1 MNFPSKIFFNDINHD
16 YRAAILKK
24 NSLWLLPFYMAVAT
38 YCYYE
43 KVHRTMRNAIVLHL
57 LKSVEENVIIRSSH
71 WKCSLRKGVFRNF
84 VKSTGKHLCQSF
96 FFNKVANLGRNLLEH
111 LFYVTPLVAVSD
123 DLSHARR
130 NLKMFVIPN
139 LWHVISKKGEIL
151 MIYTGQ
157 SIQEW
162 TK

>member
-1 MNFPSKIFFNDINHD
+1 MNFLSKVFFSDINHG

-57 LKSVEENVIIRSSH
+57 LKSVDKNVIIRSSH
-71 WKCSLRKGVFRNF
+71 RRCSLRKGVLRNF
-84 VKSTGKHLCQSF
+84 VKSTGKHLCQSL
-96 FFNKVANLGRNLLEH
+96 FFNKVVNLGRNLLEH
-111 LFYVTPLVAVSD
+111 LFYITPLVAASD
-123 DLSHARR
+123 DLSHARC

-139 LWHVISKKGEIL
+139 L
-151 MIYTGQ
+151 
-157 SIQEW
+157 
-162 TK
+162 